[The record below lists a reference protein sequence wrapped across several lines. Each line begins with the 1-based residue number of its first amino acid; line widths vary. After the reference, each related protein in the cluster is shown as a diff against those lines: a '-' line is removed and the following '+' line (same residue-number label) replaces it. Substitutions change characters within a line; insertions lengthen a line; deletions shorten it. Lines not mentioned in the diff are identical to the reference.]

1 MQRNLPS
8 YFRFIAFFLVMTIMS
23 SGMAMASYVCPQLAT
38 ATATLQMMEGMPCAG
53 MDVEQPVHCAEFT
66 AGAKASL
73 EHLNAVPALVPP
85 SFATLFRVL
94 LLSPPPLA
102 FVSWTRDVSGPT
114 DDPPYRRTLRIRI

>member
-8 YFRFIAFFLVMTIMS
+8 YFRFIAFFLVMTIVN

-38 ATATLQMMEGMPCAG
+38 ATATVQMMEGMPCAG
-53 MDVEQPVHCAEFT
+53 MDVEKPVHCAEFT

-73 EHLNAVPALVPP
+73 EHLNAVPALAPP

-102 FVSWTRDVSGPT
+102 SVSWTRDATEPT

>member
-8 YFRFIAFFLVMTIMS
+8 YFRFIAFFLVMTIMN
-23 SGMAMASYVCPQLAT
+23 SGMAMASYVCPQLIST
-38 ATATLQMMEGMPCAG
+38 TTNMQMMEGMPCAG
-53 MDVEQPVHCAEFT
+53 MDVEKPVHRAEFT

-73 EHLNAVPALVPP
+73 EHLNAVPALAPP

-94 LLSPPPLA
+94 LLSPPPA
-102 FVSWTRDVSGPT
+102 ASMSWAPDVSEPT